1 MTRKN
6 ARWRRALPT
15 AAKTREPP
23 AGRFDR
29 IRFSELILVATI
41 VVMLIGLAIH
51 SLLSAAS

>member
-1 MTRKN
+1 MTRNN

-29 IRFSELILVATI
+29 IRFSELILVATV